1 MYNYDEN
8 KASIVQLEKYYKI
21 QKKQQLYFKRLRF
34 FLVFVLLGVSGYL
47 FDQRPEV
54 LSANK
59 AFLALGIIWAGLIPS
74 LQYLFDRQRPP
85 VPFLP
90 LIGIFYATTFGLPM
104 FSAGKKVHYVWSLE
118 NVSEQALL
126 LTLLGVAGMNIA
138 FYFFKYSF
146 FKKVTP
152 IKLTKSYQI
161 SKLTTLLWVL
171 LILHILNIYIPSIR
185 EIPSLGQFLRPV
197 GYFCYGMFYI
207 LSKRGY
213 LASVPTWILVSIF
226 VPLEIIPI
234 FISGALSPIMLLGLY
249 MAIIVFHESKRIPIF
264 LATGVVIFLLIFN
277 PVKSEYRQLT
287 WSSNR
292 SEQLNSVEKAQLF
305 IKLVIE
311 HYSSSNFKQKSEGEN
326 STIART
332 AHILVF
338 SAVIEDTPNRV
349 PYWQGQTYLP
359 LATSFIPRIIFP
371 DKPEEK
377 TGNLFGRRYNY
388 LSSDDSV
395 TSFNLPWIVE
405 MYANFGYLGVLIGMP
420 LVGVVLVFLDK
431 KLNNSSM
438 NTLEFVAG
446 ATIIFQLVYQE
457 SNFSLM
463 MGGVISLSV
472 ALYLLFN
479 FVLSE
484 QHKQ

>member
-1 MYNYDEN
+1 
-8 KASIVQLEKYYKI
+8 
-21 QKKQQLYFKRLRF
+21 
-34 FLVFVLLGVSGYL
+34 
-47 FDQRPEV
+47 
-54 LSANK
+54 
-59 AFLALGIIWAGLIPS
+59 
-74 LQYLFDRQRPP
+74 
-85 VPFLP
+85 
-90 LIGIFYATTFGLPM
+90 
-104 FSAGKKVHYVWSLE
+104 
-118 NVSEQALL
+118 
-126 LTLLGVAGMNIA
+126 
-138 FYFFKYSF
+138 
-146 FKKVTP
+146 
-152 IKLTKSYQI
+152 
-161 SKLTTLLWVL
+161 
-171 LILHILNIYIPSIR
+171 
-185 EIPSLGQFLRPV
+185 
-197 GYFCYGMFYI
+197 MFYI

-234 FISGALSPIMLLGLY
+234 FSSGLLAPIMLLGLY

-264 LATGVVIFLLIFN
+264 LATGAVIFLLIFN
-277 PVKSEYRQLT
+277 PVKGEYRQLT

-311 HYSSSNFKQKSEGEN
+311 HYSSSNFKQKSEDGN
-326 STIART
+326 SAIART

-359 LATSFIPRIIFP
+359 LITSFIPRIIFP

-377 TGNLFGRRYNY
+377 TGNAFGRRYNY
-388 LSSDDSV
+388 LSSDDSG

-405 MYANFGYLGVLIGMP
+405 MYANFGQLGVVIGMS
-420 LVGVVLVFLDK
+420 LVGILLAFLEQ
-431 KLNNSSM
+431 KLNNSNM
-438 NTLEFVAG
+438 NPLEFVAG
-446 ATIIFQLVYQE
+446 ATVIFQLIYQE